1 MSDYID
7 RIIAWCATIAILSAV
22 FGGICLVASL
32 AYRHNGLASADTADT
47 LMMVGTYLLCY
58 GYLPMVLI
66 CFTLMMS
73 VLSSDRLPMRGTR
86 QFILTKEIAMKKAFG
101 FYDSSMPYSRHVKK
115 VLDRR
120 NQASQELQPKTF
132 SRHPNSKKRKRRSP
146 GYEYGAANADYGE
159 ERYGQHSSRS
169 AS

>member
-58 GYLPMVLI
+58 GYLPMVLV

-101 FYDSSMPYSRHVKK
+101 FYDSSTPYSRHAKQ
-115 VLDRR
+115 VLDRYR

-132 SRHPNSKKRKRRSP
+132 SRHPNSKKKRSK
-146 GYEYGAANADYGE
+146 
-159 ERYGQHSSRS
+159 
-169 AS
+169 

>member
-58 GYLPMVLI
+58 GYLLPMVLI
-66 CFTLMMS
+66 CFTLLMS

-86 QFILTKEIAMKKAFG
+86 QFILTKEIAMKKALG
-101 FYDSSMPYSRHVKK
+101 LYDSNTSYSRHVKK
-115 VLDRR
+115 VLDRYR

-132 SRHPNSKKRKRRSP
+132 SRHPNSKKKR
-146 GYEYGAANADYGE
+146 
-159 ERYGQHSSRS
+159 SR
-169 AS
+169 

>member
-32 AYRHNGLASADTADT
+32 AYRHNGLAVVDTADT

-58 GYLPMVLI
+58 GYLPMVLV

-73 VLSSDRLPMRGTR
+73 VLSSDWLH
-86 QFILTKEIAMKKAFG
+86 
-101 FYDSSMPYSRHVKK
+101 SRHVKK
-115 VLDRR
+115 VLDRYR

-132 SRHPNSKKRKRRSP
+132 SRHPNSKKKRSK
-146 GYEYGAANADYGE
+146 
-159 ERYGQHSSRS
+159 
-169 AS
+169 

>member
-58 GYLPMVLI
+58 GYLLPMVLI
-66 CFTLMMS
+66 CFTLLMS
-73 VLSSDRLPMRGTR
+73 VLSSDRLPIRGTR

-101 FYDSSMPYSRHVKK
+101 FYDSNMPYSREVKK
-115 VLDRR
+115 VRDRYR
-120 NQASQELQPKTF
+120 NQASQE
-132 SRHPNSKKRKRRSP
+132 
-146 GYEYGAANADYGE
+146 
-159 ERYGQHSSRS
+159 
-169 AS
+169 

>member
-32 AYRHNGLASADTADT
+32 VYRHNGLASADTADT

-58 GYLPMVLI
+58 GYLLPMVLI
-66 CFTLMMS
+66 CFTLLMS

-86 QFILTKEIAMKKAFG
+86 QFILTKEIAMKKALG
-101 FYDSSMPYSRHVKK
+101 LYDSNTSYSRHAKQ
-115 VLDRR
+115 VLDRYR

-132 SRHPNSKKRKRRSP
+132 SRHPNSKKKRSK
-146 GYEYGAANADYGE
+146 
-159 ERYGQHSSRS
+159 
-169 AS
+169 

>member
-86 QFILTKEIAMKKAFG
+86 QFILTKEIAMKKALG
-101 FYDSSMPYSRHVKK
+101 LYDSNTPYSRHVKK
-115 VLDRR
+115 VLDRYR

-132 SRHPNSKKRKRRSP
+132 SRHPNSKKKR
-146 GYEYGAANADYGE
+146 
-159 ERYGQHSSRS
+159 SR
-169 AS
+169 